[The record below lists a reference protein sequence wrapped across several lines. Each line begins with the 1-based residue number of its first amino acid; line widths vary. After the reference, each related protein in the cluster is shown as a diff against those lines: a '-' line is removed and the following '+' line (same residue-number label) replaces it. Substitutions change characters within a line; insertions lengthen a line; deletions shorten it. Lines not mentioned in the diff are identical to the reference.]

1 MTLNISMLCTVLR
14 YYYFLL
20 YCYIMLLQ
28 ILCYSIGI
36 GSLKFM
42 ASESLCLPIMS
53 LAGNWKSVRKYL
65 MI

>member
-1 MTLNISMLCTVLR
+1 MTLNISMPCTVLR

-28 ILCYSIGI
+28 ILCYIIGI
-36 GSLKFM
+36 GRLKFM
-42 ASESLCLPIMS
+42 AFESLYLPVMS